1 MTEKPITI
9 QEEILKPFWKEEE
22 LKELE
27 EVKKRINIID
37 QINLSDI
44 NQAMNLIHREEISVR
59 ANQLFKD
66 KDSPFEANE
75 MITNNAILEAYTKG
89 LIEEQVLKA
98 FAKHIFD
105 ALIDHEILNYRS
117 IWSVVKGRYSDS
129 FSDNPERILTDIQK
143 ILDATDKEKYLDHI
157 ATYKRLAELEEGR
170 ENSPYLFL
178 KRLSTEGYTTCY
190 LFFQTQV
197 STQLTIVDL
206 YKDKGLDE
214 NKAHELI
221 SKKVEE
227 WYPRPKEYTPGRAIV
242 DYEYD
247 IKDYEVPGQ
256 AQLPT
261 LPQLQKP
268 DFLSIIMAKAYDKTF
283 NRDIKPEDL
292 QQVSLDIS
300 SPKSP
305 TVAVNVDISPL
316 DANLGADER
325 ATHDAVCSFALSGQ
339 YVFTARQIATFE
351 LYGDNKKN
359 GRPSKK
365 QVEARERRL
374 ENMSTTRAK
383 IDATEH
389 ARALGL
395 IGEGE
400 TLIIKNYILPLKE
413 VIYTTAN
420 GKEQKAYMLIDNPPY
435 LDYGKR
441 TKELGQIPA
450 EALAIPDIS
459 MTAENKRIR
468 DYLLRA
474 ITSTANP
481 KSKDWGE
488 NLTFDTIFE
497 RAEIDLPEDYNQRKK
512 KRSEHIK
519 NIKMML
525 TYWKEKGYINSFT
538 IEKKKRQYHK
548 IIMDINKASVP
559 RNKR

>member
-1 MTEKPITI
+1 MTEKTITI
-9 QEEILKPFWKEEE
+9 QDEILKPFWEEE
-22 LKELE
+22 EIEQLEKIKKKIKVLEQIHLYDIDQAKELI
-27 EVKKRINIID
+27 RIGDISIKAD
-37 QINLSDI
+37 QI
-44 NQAMNLIHREEISVR
+44 
-59 ANQLFKD
+59 FKD
-66 KDSPFEANE
+66 NDSPFEANE
-75 MITNNAILEAYTKG
+75 MITNDAILEAYAKG
-89 LIEEQVLKA
+89 LIEEKHLIA
-98 FAKHIFD
+98 FAKQTFNWLFD
-105 ALIDHEILNYRS
+105 TFLSDYRD
-117 IWSVVKGRYSDS
+117 ITGAVNWRYCES
-129 FSDNPERILTDIQK
+129 FSDNPEGILTDIQK
-143 ILDATDKEKYLDHI
+143 ILDATDKEEYLQDI
-157 ATYKRLAELEEGR
+157 AKWKELADLEKDETS
-170 ENSPYLFL
+170 NFYLFY
-178 KRLSTEGYTTCY
+178 KRLSTEGYTSCY
-190 LFFQTQV
+190 LFCQSQV
-197 STQLTIVDL
+197 MTQLTIVEH

-221 SKKVEE
+221 SRKAET
-227 WYPRPKEYTPGRAIV
+227 WYPRPKEYTPGRVVV
-242 DYEYD
+242 DYEHE
-247 IKDYEVPGQ
+247 IKDFEVPGQ

-305 TVAVNVDISPL
+305 TTAVNVDISPL
-316 DANLGADER
+316 DANLGGDER
-325 ATHDAVCSFALSGQ
+325 GTHDAVCSFSRSGQ

-374 ENMSTTRAK
+374 DKMSTTRAT

-420 GKEQKAYMLIDNPPY
+420 GKEQKAYMLIDKPPY
-435 LDYGKR
+435 LDYAER

-450 EALAIPDIS
+450 EALAIPNIS